1 MTELHLGGPA
11 VEPALHPSRSLLHAL
26 RAVLSRRPHRK
37 RKEDAM
43 TRRISLIRRVRP
55 LPDRVTN
62 ALMLAASLLLPLAIV
77 IASLAG

>member
-1 MTELHLGGPA
+1 
-11 VEPALHPSRSLLHAL
+11 
-26 RAVLSRRPHRK
+26 
-37 RKEDAM
+37 M

-77 IASLAG
+77 IATLTG